1 MTRTT
6 KRCVS
11 MTVAALAIGLLTNL
25 NAQQAKPKAD
35 TASVAGK
42 WTISMAN
49 DQGPMSAGMAL
60 TQNGAKVAGT
70 FTSDH
75 TGEVPVEGEFAN
87 GTLMFAIDVHGDS
100 GASMHVDFTGKMK
113 DDGTLAGTLKGP
125 MGEMTWTGT
134 RMKQDRVRGSGVP
147 E

>member
-6 KRCVS
+6 KRSVS
-11 MTVAALAIGLLTNL
+11 MTIAVLAIGLVTNL
-25 NAQQAKPKAD
+25 QAQQAKPKAD

-42 WTISMAN
+42 WAISVAN

-60 TQNGAKVAGT
+60 TQNAAKVTGT

-75 TGEVPVEGEFAN
+75 TGEVPIEGEFAN
-87 GTLMFAIDVHGDS
+87 GTLTFSIDIHGDS
-100 GASMHVDFTGKMK
+100 GSSMHVDFSGKMK

-125 MGEMTWTGT
+125 MGEMTWTAT
-134 RMKQDRVRGSGVP
+134 RGK
-147 E
+147 

>member
-6 KRCVS
+6 KRSVL
-11 MTVAALAIGLLTNL
+11 MIVAALAIGLLTNL

-42 WTISMAN
+42 WTISVAN
-49 DQGPMSAGMAL
+49 DQGPMSAAMAL
-60 TQNGAKVAGT
+60 TQNGAKVTGT

-75 TGEVPVEGEFAN
+75 TGEVPVEGQFAE
-87 GTLMFAIDVHGDS
+87 GTLTLAIDVHGDS
-100 GASMHVDFTGKMK
+100 GAAMHVDFTGKMK

-125 MGEMTWTGT
+125 MGEMNWTAT
-134 RMKQDRVRGSGVP
+134 RVK
-147 E
+147 